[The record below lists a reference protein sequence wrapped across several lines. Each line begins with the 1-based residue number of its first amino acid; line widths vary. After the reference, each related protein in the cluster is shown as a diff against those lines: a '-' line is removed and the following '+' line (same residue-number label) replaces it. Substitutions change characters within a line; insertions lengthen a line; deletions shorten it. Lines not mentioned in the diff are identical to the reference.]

1 MKSLAGCCCCCG
13 FSRFE
18 ERKYLSIDIHDL
30 SAPVDLFLD
39 LFGWVLTSGAV
50 TARGCPPYDYNFT
63 IIVRVE
69 SQTSWQRLII
79 ERQGEFASRNV

>member
-1 MKSLAGCCCCCG
+1 MKSLVGGCCCCGC
-13 FSRFE
+13 SRFE

-30 SAPVDLFLD
+30 SVPVDLFLD
-39 LFGWVLTSGAV
+39 LFGWVSTSGAV
-50 TARGCPPYDYNFT
+50 TARGRPYDYNFT

-79 ERQGEFASRNV
+79 ERQGEFASRNA